1 MPGEREQI
9 KSKIKVKSR
18 SGGADKITSKSMSMK
33 EGGGSDGSG
42 GLPGKSRYTATLT
55 LKVED
60 FAKTS
65 ATNPLHVADDPL
77 HAATGSL

>member
-18 SGGADKITSKSMSMK
+18 SGGADKITSKSMRMK

-42 GLPGKSRYTATLT
+42 GASR
-55 LKVED
+55 K
-60 FAKTS
+60 K
-65 ATNPLHVADDPL
+65 PLHRYINVK
-77 HAATGSL
+77 G